1 MIFTSPRAA
10 LAAVLV
16 LGTPL
21 IASPAIADTDVKEQ
35 AAAPAPEAPVP
46 APVPA
51 PQTDENAAAN
61 TAAQNAAAPAADEQ
75 PEAATQVEEEAV
87 TCRYIRLD
95 MSSRR
100 KTRVCRT
107 AEGWRQLNQQR

>member
-1 MIFTSPRAA
+1 MKITISRTV
-10 LAAVLV
+10 LAAAIVLA
-16 LGTPL
+16 TPL
-21 IASPAIADTDVKEQ
+21 IASPAIAATDVKEQ
-35 AAAPAPEAPVP
+35 AAAPAPEAPET
-46 APVPA
+46 A